1 MTSSSIHY
9 SLNNN
14 NNSNRLSGNTRGRTQ
29 SPLPARYTSSISST
43 PTGNSSQAASIYK
56 RQPSN
61 TRYNPTNDIYSYNL
75 NNASGLTPASERRG
89 QIAPQFQPAPSLAY
103 KITSKQQSPTLNYDQ
118 SRSTN
123 NSSLAKSNKLL
134 STYNKLNNTSNNQA
148 ALEENFKTLY
158 LSNNESY
165 TQAAPKISAYNNESS
180 LSRNIYSTSIDD
192 YMGNASS
199 NSNKPQLNKT
209 PQPSYNGPTQ
219 FYAIQ
224 ANNSSSSSYKSNN
237 MLPSPSSTSSS
248 SSSSPPLQTSS
259 SKGYYSNGTS
269 SGYEN
274 KGAVGLKN
282 LGNTVSRFR
291 ICIKRN
297 GKLIFSRFS

>member
-14 NNSNRLSGNTRGRTQ
+14 NTRLSGSTRGRTQ
-29 SPLPARYTSSISST
+29 SPLPARYASSISST
-43 PTGNSSQAASIYK
+43 PTGNAGQASIYK

-75 NNASGLTPASERRG
+75 SNAQSLTPASERQG
-89 QIAPQFQPAPSLAY
+89 QIAPQFQLAPSLAY
-103 KITSKQQSPTLNYDQ
+103 KISSTKQQQQQQPKPTLNYDP

-123 NSSLAKSNKLL
+123 NSSLGKSNKLL
-134 STYNKLNNTSNNQA
+134 STYNKLSNTHNSNQA
-148 ALEENFKTLY
+148 PLEENFKTLY

-165 TQAAPKISAYNNESS
+165 AQAAPKISAYSNEGS
-180 LSRNIYSTSIDD
+180 LSRTIYSTSIDD
-192 YMGNASS
+192 YMGN
-199 NSNKPQLNKT
+199 KQPQLNKT

-224 ANNSSSSSYKSNN
+224 ANNSSSSSYKSSN

-259 SKGYYSNGTS
+259 TKGYYSSGS
-269 SGYEN
+269 SGSGYEN

-282 LGNTVSRFR
+282 LGNTVSRF
-291 ICIKRN
+291 
-297 GKLIFSRFS
+297 GS

>member
-9 SLNNN
+9 SL

-29 SPLPARYTSSISST
+29 SPLPAARYTSSISST
-43 PTGNSSQAASIYK
+43 PTGNASQASIYK

-61 TRYNPTNDIYSYNL
+61 TRYNPTNDIFSYNL
-75 NNASGLTPASERRG
+75 NNVSGLTPASERRG
-89 QIAPQFQPAPSLAY
+89 QIAPQFQLAPSLAY
-103 KITSKQQSPTLNYDQ
+103 KISSTKQQTPTPNYDQ

-123 NSSLAKSNKLL
+123 NSSLGKSNKLQ
-134 STYNKLNNTSNNQA
+134 STYNKLNNTNSHQA
-148 ALEENFKTLY
+148 PLEENFKTLY

-192 YMGNASS
+192 HMGNASS
-199 NSNKPQLNKT
+199 SNKPQLNKT
-209 PQPSYNGPTQ
+209 SQSSYNGPTQ

-282 LGNTVSRFR
+282 LGNTVNNKKKS
-291 ICIKRN
+291 
-297 GKLIFSRFS
+297 LH